1 MFQPTQIFIRMPVHL
16 EYEDKVIPIRMAQR
30 TGGIFISNTTLLLL
44 GLVVILGIL
53 FFPLA
58 VQQQQKPVPQATI
71 VQVETSP
78 GGDDRYMRAPKPE
91 RDWIPYRSSI
101 RTRGGPEAYQSIGV
115 LKLEGGEILPLYGRR
130 TTSRSDR
137 YQYYTRTDTYNPV
150 QLPIY
155 YKRRDCQDDIGC
167 NELFD
172 GENVQVGATGKM
184 GSVTLYRISGPT
196 YYG

>member
-1 MFQPTQIFIRMPVHL
+1 MLIVGFVLFQPLQLQMQPQ
-16 EYEDKVIPIRMAQR
+16 MQ
-30 TGGIFISNTTLLLL
+30 
-44 GLVVILGIL
+44 
-53 FFPLA
+53 PLI
-58 VQQQQKPVPQATI
+58 QQPQATI
-71 VQVETSP
+71 VQVETP

-91 RDWIPYRSSI
+91 RDWIPYRASI

-150 QLPIY
+150 QLPVF

-167 NELFD
+167 DELFD
-172 GENVQVGATGKM
+172 GESVKVGGTGKT
-184 GSVTLYRISGPT
+184 GNVTLYRISGPT

>member
-1 MFQPTQIFIRMPVHL
+1 MV
-16 EYEDKVIPIRMAQR
+16 QR
-30 TGGIFISNTTLLLL
+30 TGGIFISNTTLL
-44 GLVVILGIL
+44 ILSIMLIVGFVL
-53 FFPLA
+53 FQPL
-58 VQQQQKPVPQATI
+58 QLQMQPQMPPSQATI
-71 VQVETSP
+71 VQVETP

-91 RDWIPYRSSI
+91 RDWIPYRASI
-101 RTRGGPEAYQSIGV
+101 RTRGGPEAYQSIGA

-150 QLPIY
+150 QLPVF

-167 NELFD
+167 DELFD
-172 GENVQVGATGKM
+172 GESVHIGATGKT
-184 GSVTLYRISGPT
+184 GIVTMYRISGPT

>member
-78 GGDDRYMRAPKPE
+78 GGDDRYMRA
-91 RDWIPYRSSI
+91 RS
-101 RTRGGPEAYQSIGV
+101 Q
-115 LKLEGGEILPLYGRR
+115 
-130 TTSRSDR
+130 
-137 YQYYTRTDTYNPV
+137 N
-150 QLPIY
+150 
-155 YKRRDCQDDIGC
+155 
-167 NELFD
+167 
-172 GENVQVGATGKM
+172 ATGFPIVAVYAHEVGPKHISP
-184 GSVTLYRISGPT
+184 SVY
-196 YYG
+196 

>member
-1 MFQPTQIFIRMPVHL
+1 MLIIVF
-16 EYEDKVIPIRMAQR
+16 
-30 TGGIFISNTTLLLL
+30 
-44 GLVVILGIL
+44 L
-53 FFPLA
+53 FFKTQPLI
-58 VQQQQKPVPQATI
+58 QQPLIQQPQATI
-71 VQVETSP
+71 VQVESP

-91 RDWIPYRSSI
+91 RDWIPYRTSI

-150 QLPIY
+150 QLPIF

-167 NELFD
+167 DELFD
-172 GENVQVGATGKM
+172 GESVQVGATGKT
-184 GSVTLYRISGPT
+184 GSVTIYRISGPR

>member
-1 MFQPTQIFIRMPVHL
+1 
-16 EYEDKVIPIRMAQR
+16 MASR

-44 GLVVILGIL
+44 GLILIIGFL
-53 FFPLA
+53 FFKTQPLIQQPLMQLP
-58 VQQQQKPVPQATI
+58 QQQPQATI

-91 RDWIPYRSSI
+91 RDWIPYRVSI

-150 QLPIY
+150 QLPIF

-167 NELFD
+167 DELFD
-172 GENVQVGATGKM
+172 GESVQVGATGKT
-184 GSVTLYRISGPT
+184 GSVTIYRISGPR